1 MFPSTR
7 NKRAISTVLTTMII
21 LVASVVLGTG
31 IVVYGTSLF
40 QTGIQQQAITA
51 QGVTMWVNSTE
62 NSGIAWGAAG
72 VRNSGDKLIS
82 VDNIQVRGTVVS
94 FSNWYVDKDQSR
106 VTVDNFQSQ
115 FENKGTATVAEGYKA
130 HELKDSID
138 TGGSVTTSCTT
149 ADATTIE
156 LDYDGTAGTKPT
168 LCLTQAIGPTLL
180 KPGERMIVYFHVPDG
195 ILTPVDSGASTSVS
209 IFAGQTGSPI
219 STAIRNPD
227 T

>member
-1 MFPSTR
+1 MQFYYKIMFPKTR

-115 FENKGTATVAEGYKA
+115 FENKGTATVAEGGDA

-138 TGGSVTTSCTT
+138 SGGSVTTTCPLASFP
-149 ADATTIE
+149 DATTIE
-156 LDYDGTAGTKPT
+156 LD
-168 LCLTQAIGPTLL
+168 
-180 KPGERMIVYFHVPDG
+180 
-195 ILTPVDSGASTSVS
+195 
-209 IFAGQTGSPI
+209 
-219 STAIRNPD
+219 
-227 T
+227 